1 MVSNQQ
7 YDDPAAEAEF
17 DRVANSILSNIL
29 AANPWIQRFCTR
41 GAHLL
46 YAKSNKANN
55 LTERY
60 PSFPGV
66 DLMAI
71 NPHVRFCTHVK
82 VNGVKCS
89 SPALREKHFCYFHQ
103 RMIRGV
109 PTPKRS
115 RIHPIA
121 LIENEESIQVALME
135 TINAVVRNH
144 IDLPRAAI
152 ILRALNIAIRN
163 AKRVHFDLN
172 HGEMVRKVP
181 EFESESEPEPLA
193 PSPKPAAQ
201 PARPPLPETKRE
213 AAKPIIEAAI
223 IPRKL
228 AATVP
233 SSANAQPAKARPL
246 RE

>member
-1 MVSNQQ
+1 
-7 YDDPAAEAEF
+7 
-17 DRVANSILSNIL
+17 
-29 AANPWIQRFCTR
+29 
-41 GAHLL
+41 
-46 YAKSNKANN
+46 
-55 LTERY
+55 
-60 PSFPGV
+60 
-66 DLMAI
+66 
-71 NPHVRFCTHVK
+71 
-82 VNGVKCS
+82 
-89 SPALREKHFCYFHQ
+89 
-103 RMIRGV
+103 
-109 PTPKRS
+109 
-115 RIHPIA
+115 
-121 LIENEESIQVALME
+121 
-135 TINAVVRNH
+135 VRNH

-201 PARPPLPETKRE
+201 PARAPLPETKRE

-228 AATVP
+228 AASVP
-233 SSANAQPAKARPL
+233 SSATAQPAKARPL